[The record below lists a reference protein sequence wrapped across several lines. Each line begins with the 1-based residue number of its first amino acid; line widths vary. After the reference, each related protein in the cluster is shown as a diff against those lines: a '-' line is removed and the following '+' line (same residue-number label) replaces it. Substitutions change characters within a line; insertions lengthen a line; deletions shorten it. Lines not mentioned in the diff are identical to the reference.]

1 MAAVDSSQAQVEV
14 SALLPGSQPNSPQPT
29 ENLTE
34 DVAEKSR
41 SVVPYLLENSPEF
54 RELSDVRQ
62 QVSHIKPRY
71 HTYIILTMLPTGM
84 GSPGRRQILRKPS
97 SKCGQVRRKDGGL
110 LP

>member
-1 MAAVDSSQAQVEV
+1 MRF
-14 SALLPGSQPNSPQPT
+14 PT
-29 ENLTE
+29 PKTDKKNTNDLMNEIKT
-34 DVAEKSR
+34 EKSR